1 MLLKVYQDSLY
12 SFESDIEDSG
22 VTILS
27 ESVNSERSYFRY
39 NKDVYVGFL
48 LTLTI
53 KVFLSLRASQ
63 MWICESVRP

>member
-1 MLLKVYQDSLY
+1 M
-12 SFESDIEDSG
+12 EDSCT
-22 VTILS
+22 TILS

-53 KVFLSLRASQ
+53 KLFLSLRASQ
-63 MWICESVRP
+63 MQICESVRP